1 MHLLVKRKVK
11 QLFINILKFHDW
23 IFLHIKRW
31 DAKEMFQASEM
42 CFGTGNIS
50 FVYVKREWFSQLCEM
65 ATFSIY
71 KIVVLKES

>member
-1 MHLLVKRKVK
+1 M
-11 QLFINILKFHDW
+11 
-23 IFLHIKRW
+23 KRW

-65 ATFSIY
+65 AAFSIY